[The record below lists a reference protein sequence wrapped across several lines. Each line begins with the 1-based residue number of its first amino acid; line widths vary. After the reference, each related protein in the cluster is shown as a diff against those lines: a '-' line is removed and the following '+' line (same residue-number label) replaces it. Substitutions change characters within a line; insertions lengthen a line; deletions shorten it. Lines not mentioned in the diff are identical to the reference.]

1 MMIAYLV
8 MATMIVMSIVY
19 LFCSIT
25 RRLGK
30 YSNNKDDQ
38 NMQAFSIVRRKEI
51 AEEEEAGRLTPSE
64 SSQLLIDVDYE
75 ANSIDGR
82 QKRFFHN
89 DILFARWVMLCV
101 VVVAVLGS
109 VSLYQQIGYSKEV
122 AFTQD
127 LQTQQLTPQ
136 KVNDFLKYRSV
147 RYDRVEDWYYLAT
160 DYVGAEK
167 YQEAVAAFEKAL
179 EKLPR
184 NAENR
189 MNLLVEYAQAIFYAN
204 GGQSSD
210 KMLKIVDAI
219 LQVAPTQA
227 TALDLKGVANF
238 AQQNYLGA
246 VLAWQEAIRYSV
258 HSTERLALLSAISK
272 ARELGRID
280 YQQVAP
286 IITDQLAVKIEWDA
300 SKLTW
305 QRDDI
310 LLVYAVVK
318 GQKMPIAIQR
328 VFPEDLGQPIL
339 LTNLDSLMPTVT
351 LAEVNRVDL
360 VVKLA
365 NINDND
371 LTKGRI
377 IGTKHG
383 LLTNR
388 KEIFVINVAL

>member
-1 MMIAYLV
+1 MMVAYLV
-8 MATMIVMSIVY
+8 MATMIVLCLVY
-19 LFCSIT
+19 LFGSIT
-25 RRLGK
+25 HQIGDNADYHK
-30 YSNNKDDQ
+30 KSS
-38 NMQAFSIVRRKEI
+38 FVSVRRKEI
-51 AEEEEAGRLTPSE
+51 AEEEEAGRLTASE
-64 SSQLLIDVDYE
+64 YSQLLLDVDSE
-75 ANSIDGR
+75 TKSIDGR

-89 DILFARWVMLCV
+89 DIFFARWVMLAV

-122 AFTQD
+122 AFTKD

-136 KVNDFLKYRSV
+136 KVTDFLKYHSA

-160 DYVGAEK
+160 DYVSAEK
-167 YQEAVAAFEKAL
+167 YQEAVVAFETAL
-179 EKLPR
+179 EKLPK

-189 MNLLVEYAQAIFYAN
+189 VNLLVEYAQALFYAN
-204 GGQSSD
+204 GGQSSE
-210 KMLKIVDAI
+210 KMLKVVDTI
-219 LQVAPTQA
+219 LQVAPTQV
-227 TALDLKGVANF
+227 TALDLKGVAHF
-238 AQQNYLGA
+238 SQQNYLGA
-246 VLAWQEAIRYSV
+246 VLAWQEAIRYSG
-258 HSTERLALLSAISK
+258 HSTERFALLSAISK

-300 SKLTW
+300 GELTW

-310 LLVYAVVK
+310 LLVYALVK

-328 VFPEDLGQPIL
+328 VFPEDLAQPIL
-339 LTNLDSLMPTVT
+339 LTNLDSLMPTMT
-351 LAEVNRVDL
+351 LAEADKVDL

-377 IGTKHG
+377 IGIKRG

-388 KEIFVINVAL
+388 KEIFVIKVAL